1 MWLFPISEVS
11 CTDTA
16 RRGGGR
22 RRARPID
29 YGRNT
34 TGHGRHVTDRPMG
47 NNWDKM
53 RNDPRI
59 SEKHIRAL
67 KQQEKWLAHETMKTP
82 APDPKPLVPSLNL
95 SASDAGNMPLQP
107 SPVIPEPE
115 PDVMPQGSSSPIPK
129 RDKSG
134 APKKYSVRRPYNWK
148 NIQSNVRY

>member
-22 RRARPID
+22 RHRDTRVSINKEEIW
-29 YGRNT
+29 R
-34 TGHGRHVTDRPMG
+34 R
-47 NNWDKM
+47 
-53 RNDPRI
+53 DPRI
-59 SEKHIRAL
+59 TEKHIRAL
-67 KQQEKWLAHETMKTP
+67 KQQEKWLAHETMKRGHP

-115 PDVMPQGSSSPIPK
+115 PDVMPQSSSSPIPK

>member
-1 MWLFPISEVS
+1 MWLFSISEVS

-22 RRARPID
+22 GRGARPID
-29 YGRNT
+29 Y
-34 TGHGRHVTDRPMG
+34 DRPMG

-67 KQQEKWLAHETMKTP
+67 KQQEKWLAHETMKTGHP
-82 APDPKPLVPSLNL
+82 APDPKPIIPSLNL

-115 PDVMPQGSSSPIPK
+115 PDVIPQGSSSPIPK